1 MEIKA
6 ELLKPYKENEKRD
19 FIISQNHRLG
29 YEVRETELALQS
41 WGYSQEELLALA
53 KENKKT
59 EALSKLSNANEYINN
74 GEALFEFEENKHIEA
89 TDGNIGKF
97 TAYLIGF
104 EKEIYETVRW
114 NTKEDENVELNAEQV
129 AYILQGLAN
138 VQSDVWTW
146 KYPVLL
152 KSIEIAKTIEEVEAI
167 IIDYSEN
174 KANEEEKEVENE
186 AKDE

>member
-29 YEVRETELALQS
+29 YEVRETELALQA
-41 WGYSQEELLALA
+41 WGYSQEELLEQA
-53 KENKKT
+53 KESKKA
-59 EALSKLSNANEYINN
+59 EALSKANEYINN

-138 VQSDVWTW
+138 VQSYVWTW
-146 KYPVLL
+146 KYPVFL
-152 KSIEIAKTIEEVEAI
+152 KSIEFAKTVEEVEKI
-167 IIDYSEN
+167 KIDYSKSRSSEI
-174 KANEEEKEVENE
+174 EKEVENE
-186 AKDE
+186 IKD